1 MASTYPTILDSFVTS
16 RSTGQVIAASTDN
29 DHSDAINKVEAE
41 LGTNP
46 SGADATVAARFT
58 SSVVHCAIH
67 NGTSY
72 PTRPAAASVMWVGPT
87 DPGASAQASD
97 LWVPTA

>member
-1 MASTYPTILDSFVTS
+1 MASSYPTGLDSFSTS
-16 RSTGQVIAASTDN
+16 RTTGQVVAAATDN

-46 SGADATVAARFT
+46 SGADTTVAARF
-58 SSVVHCAIH
+58 SNSVVHCAIH

-72 PTRPAAASVMWVGPT
+72 PARPTAASVMWIGPT
-87 DPGASAQASD
+87 DPGASAQDTD